1 MKNTILSFL
10 MLAGTA
16 FTSFA
21 QTTLQAGDIA
31 FVAIQSGET
40 GQTTAKDRFAFILLK
55 DIEAN
60 TPINFTDNAVINNQ
74 PVKFCKNE
82 GTSRWTSTSAMTAGT
97 IVSISEDSITSSG
110 SANGGL
116 AFSQSGDQILAYQV
130 GGQDTVMLAGI
141 STTGWEMACAT
152 ACGNVPGGNNSKTC
166 LPPPL
171 VNEVNAVGFP
181 TLKKNAFFNLN
192 DPSGTPAEI
201 LAAINN
207 PANWTQEDV
216 LQTWPTWNVT
226 ITTSIE
232 KLIEKQKFMLFP
244 TVSGGN
250 FTLVNNS
257 GSPYEFTV
265 HNVLGQI
272 QFSGVAP
279 VGKKEFSFHGL
290 SKGFYFVSSKSKEGN
305 SGLFRFQISK

>member
-10 MLAGTA
+10 VLAGTA
-16 FTSFA
+16 LTSFA
-21 QTTLQAGDIA
+21 QTSLQAGDIA

-40 GQTTAKDRFAFILLK
+40 GQTSKDRFAFILLK
-55 DIEAN
+55 DIDEN
-60 TPINFTDNAVINNQ
+60 TQINFTDNAVINNQ

-82 GTSRWTSTSAMTAGT
+82 GTSRWTSTGAMTAGM
-97 IVSISEDSITSSG
+97 IVSISEDSIASSG

-116 AFSQSGDQILAYQV
+116 AFSQSGDQILAYMV
-130 GGQDTVMLAGI
+130 AGQDTVMLAGI

-166 LPPPL
+166 LPSPL
-171 VNEVNAVGFP
+171 VNGVYAVGFT
-181 TLKKNAFFNLN
+181 TLKKYAFFNLTN
-192 DPSGTPAEI
+192 PSGSPAEI

-216 LQTWPTWNVT
+216 LQTWPTWNVA

-232 KLIEKQKFMLFP
+232 NLIERQKLLLFP
-244 TVSGGN
+244 TASDGN

-257 GSPYEFTV
+257 GSSYEFTV

-305 SGLFRFQISK
+305 SGLFRFQITK

>member
-10 MLAGTA
+10 VLAGSA
-16 FTSFA
+16 LTSFA

-40 GQTTAKDRFAFILLK
+40 GQTVKDRFAFILLK
-55 DIEAN
+55 DIDAN
-60 TPINFTDNAVINNQ
+60 TIVNFTDNAVLNSS

-82 GTSRWTSTSAMTAGT
+82 GTSRWTSTSAITAGT

-110 SANGGL
+110 SVNGGL

-130 GGQDTVMLAGI
+130 VGQDTLMLAGI
-141 STTGWEMACAT
+141 SMMGWETSCGS
-152 ACGNVPGGNNSKTC
+152 ACGGANNNKTC
-166 LPPPL
+166 LPSPL
-171 VNEVNAVGFP
+171 VNGVNAVGFP

-216 LQTWPTWNVT
+216 LQTWPTWNVA

-244 TVSGGN
+244 TVSGGS

-257 GSPYEFTV
+257 GSSYEFTV

-305 SGLFRFQISK
+305 SGIIRFQISK